1 MSVAEIEETKT
12 NLITWIN
19 QLSDANLLTILDS
32 IRASNS
38 GGDWWDDLTDAQK
51 DEINEGIAD
60 ADAGRVISSE
70 EFWHR
75 LKNA

>member
-19 QLSDANLLTILDS
+19 QISDANLLSILEG
-32 IRASNS
+32 IKASNS

-51 DEINEGIAD
+51 EEINQGIAD

-70 EFWHR
+70 EFWRR